1 MPTRKK
7 AAAPVPAA
15 APTAGGGGTGDNAL
29 FALARQV
36 RGWADTVVGLAG
48 SATDLGLSLAQT
60 AVKDPAKKAA
70 VAQAGRLI
78 RQWREAAGLTLE
90 EVSQA
95 VGLGDSQLMT
105 QAEGGVIALP
115 FDVVLRLAGVL
126 GRHDPIPVLMGL
138 TRQYSP
144 ELWSSLEAL
153 GIGRLA
159 VQGARERELANIYRR
174 NDAARELDDAQFA
187 VLLAFTRQAFETAL
201 ALTVPA
207 PALAEPAPTATE
219 AAPETAPRPR
229 APRKKAIPTAPTAPT
244 PDAPATRRG
253 PAPRKA

>member
-1 MPTRKK
+1 MPTRKR
-7 AAAPVPAA
+7 APAA
-15 APTAGGGGTGDNAL
+15 TPADDVADGAAVGDSAL
-29 FALARQV
+29 FALAKQV
-36 RGWADTVVGLAG
+36 RGWADTVIGLAG
-48 SATDLGLSLAQT
+48 TATDLGLSLAQS
-60 AVKDPAKKAA
+60 AVKDPGKKAA
-70 VAQAGRLI
+70 VAEAGRLI
-78 RQWREAAGLTLE
+78 RQWREAAGLTLD
-90 EVSQA
+90 EVSEA
-95 VGLGDSQLMT
+95 VGLGDSALMS
-105 QAEGGVIALP
+105 QAEGGIVALP

-201 ALTVPA
+201 ALTVPPDR
-207 PALAEPAPTATE
+207 PAVPASA
-219 AAPETAPRPR
+219 ADAPEDAPEAAPRPR
-229 APRKKAIPTAPTAPT
+229 ASRKKA
-244 PDAPATRRG
+244 APAAPAAAAPSTRRN
-253 PAPRKA
+253 PAARKA